1 MDWQEE
7 VKQFFHFKIIPCIV
21 NGPFNL
27 YALDDED
34 LIASAKFSL
43 KMSVLGT
50 CFDILKK
57 QVQS

>member
-1 MDWQEE
+1 M
-7 VKQFFHFKIIPCIV
+7 VL
-21 NGPFNL
+21 FNL